1 MTDFNKKVIFNSF
14 FKGQFNCS
22 PLLWMFSTREVNHKI
37 NRFHERGLKAL
48 LHDETSTFNDMLLKS
63 NNTTIHVKNIQNL
76 MIEFGKYIYGLSAA
90 VMKEVFAKTILKC
103 NLRSCRIT
111 LAKS

>member
-14 FKGQFNCS
+14 SKGQFNCS

-63 NNTTIHVKNIQNL
+63 NNTTIHVKNIQTL
-76 MIEFGKYIYGLSAA
+76 MIES
-90 VMKEVFAKTILKC
+90 
-103 NLRSCRIT
+103 
-111 LAKS
+111 